1 MATPVKWRIK
11 LEHLAACNCNW
22 GCPCSFDALPT
33 YGKCEA
39 GAATRI
45 IEGRYGDVS
54 LAGLKW
60 AMAATWPAAIHEG
73 KGRAVVYLDA
83 KATGSKREALAA
95 IATGK
100 AGGVWG
106 KLMSTCDLGVEVR
119 SAAIDFKYAGKRSE
133 FRVADDIRVTYQAI
147 RNPVTGDEHAAKV
160 ILPTGFLTKSE
171 DMYSSKEFQ
180 VQAGP
185 SLTFSY
191 PNRHALAFTTVWKGP

>member
-73 KGRAVVYLDA
+73 KGRAVA
-83 KATGSKREALAA
+83 ASLAVFNRPGDNSG
-95 IATGK
+95 TTMSSLSTRC
-100 AGGVWG
+100 GG
-106 KLMSTCDLGVEVR
+106 R
-119 SAAIDFKYAGKRSE
+119 PA
-133 FRVADDIRVTYQAI
+133 
-147 RNPVTGDEHAAKV
+147 EH
-160 ILPTGFLTKSE
+160 
-171 DMYSSKEFQ
+171 
-180 VQAGP
+180 
-185 SLTFSY
+185 
-191 PNRHALAFTTVWKGP
+191 